1 MNIEHASLVLKP
13 NLLTINTTNGYG
25 TCNAG
30 FSVYTYTNINLRV
43 VLGNLYDKYDKFN
56 LVLKNVMTE
65 AVLTWGTA
73 AQDQAVMIN
82 LSGFNLINNY
92 EVTTKT
98 NTQTATLTSLLFNQS
113 GSLSISYTN
122 NCVATFVKDGP
133 ENIDITVSYNRISD
147 GLIGAGVYGKVILI
161 FDIIPID
168 K

>member
-13 NLLTINTTNGYG
+13 NLLTINTSNAYG
-25 TCNAG
+25 SCNAG
-30 FSVYTYTNINLRV
+30 FSSYTYTNINLRN
-43 VLGNLYDKYDKFN
+43 VLGAMYDKYEKFN

-65 AVLTWGTA
+65 AVQTWGTNP
-73 AQDQAVMIN
+73 QDQAIMIN
-82 LSGFNLINNY
+82 LSGFNFINNY
-92 EVTTKT
+92 EVMTKT

-122 NCVATFVKDGP
+122 NCVATFIKDGP
-133 ENIDITVSYNRISD
+133 ENIDISISYNRISD
-147 GLIGAGVYGKVILI
+147 GLLGVGIYGKVILI